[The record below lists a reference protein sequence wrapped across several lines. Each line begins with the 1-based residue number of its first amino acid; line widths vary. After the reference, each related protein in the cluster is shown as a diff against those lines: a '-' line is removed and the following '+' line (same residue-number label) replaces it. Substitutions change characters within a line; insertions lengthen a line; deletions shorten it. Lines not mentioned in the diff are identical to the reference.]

1 MEKDR
6 LIYTISR
13 FDHYFESVNNKTAV
27 YIAIN
32 TFVLGGIL
40 AGYVNINQ
48 YIKEYEDIF
57 NIILCLI
64 LGLGLITLIIL
75 ILASI
80 PYFSKKPNSL
90 FYFGTIGT
98 FSKDEF
104 IEKSKKYDSK
114 DELKDLRGQVHILS
128 KGLNKKF
135 ERLKLSGRLLVLQ
148 FIGLVPLIIIF
159 LINKF

>member
-32 TFVLGGIL
+32 TFVLSGVL
-40 AGYVNINQ
+40 ASYVNIDK
-48 YIKEYEDIF
+48 YIKEYTDIF
-57 NIILCLI
+57 NLILCAI

-75 ILASI
+75 VLASI

-98 FSKDEF
+98 LSKEDF
-104 IEKSKKYDSK
+104 IEQSKKYDSK
-114 DELKDLRGQVHILS
+114 DELKDLRSQVHILS

-135 ERLKLSGRLLVLQ
+135 ERLKLSGRLLVFQ

>member
-32 TFVLGGIL
+32 TFVLGSIL
-40 AGYVNINQ
+40 AGYVNVSQ
-48 YIKEYEDIF
+48 HIKEHVDVF
-57 NIILCLI
+57 NIMLCIILV
-64 LGLGLITLIIL
+64 LGLTTLIIL
-75 ILASI
+75 ILVSI

-90 FYFGTIGT
+90 FYFGTIGSL
-98 FSKDEF
+98 SKNDF
-104 IEKSKKYDSK
+104 IEQSKKYDSK

-135 ERLKLSGRLLVLQ
+135 ERLKLSGHLLVFQ

>member
-32 TFVLGGIL
+32 TFILGGIL
-40 AGYVNINQ
+40 AGYVNVEK
-48 YIKEYEDIF
+48 YIEEYVNLF
-57 NIILCLI
+57 NINLSLVLALGLATLI
-64 LGLGLITLIIL
+64 LLIY
-75 ILASI
+75 ASI

-90 FYFGTIGT
+90 YYFGTIGSQ
-98 FSKDEF
+98 SKDSF
-104 IEKSKKYDSK
+104 VEKSKKYETK
-114 DELKDLRGQVHILS
+114 DEIKDLRNQVYVLS
-128 KGLNKKF
+128 KGLNTKF
-135 ERLKLSGRLLVLQ
+135 VRLKLSGQLLVLQ
-148 FIGLVPLIIIF
+148 FIALIPLIIIF

>member
-6 LIYTISR
+6 LIYTINR

-32 TFVLGGIL
+32 TFILSGVL
-40 AGYVNINQ
+40 ASYVNVGK
-48 YIKEYEDIF
+48 YIKEYTGTF
-57 NIILCLI
+57 NLILCAI

-75 ILASI
+75 VLASI

-90 FYFGTIGT
+90 FYFGTIGSL
-98 FSKDEF
+98 SKDDF
-104 IEKSKKYDSK
+104 IEQSKKYDSK
-114 DELKDLRGQVHILS
+114 DELKDLRSQVHILS

-135 ERLKLSGRLLVLQ
+135 ERLKISGRLLVIQ

>member
-32 TFVLGGIL
+32 TFVLGGML
-40 AGYVNINQ
+40 AGYTSVNE
-48 YIKEYEDIF
+48 YIKEYAGIF
-57 NIILCLI
+57 NIILCVI
-64 LGLGLITLIIL
+64 LGLGLIALITLVF
-75 ILASI
+75 ASI

-90 FYFGTIGT
+90 FYFGTIDSL
-98 FSKDEF
+98 SKDDF
-104 IEKSKKYDSK
+104 IEQSKKYDSK
-114 DELKDLRGQVHILS
+114 DELKDLRNQVHTLS

-135 ERLKLSGRLLVLQ
+135 ERLKLSGRLLVFQ

>member
-6 LIYTISR
+6 LIYTINR

-32 TFVLGGIL
+32 TFILSGVL
-40 AGYVNINQ
+40 ASYVNVGK
-48 YIKEYEDIF
+48 YIKEYTDTF
-57 NIILCLI
+57 NLILCAI

-90 FYFGTIGT
+90 FYFGTIGSL
-98 FSKDEF
+98 SKDDF
-104 IEKSKKYDSK
+104 IEQSKKYDSK
-114 DELKDLRGQVHILS
+114 DELKDLRSQVHILS

-135 ERLKLSGRLLVLQ
+135 ERLKISGRLLVIQ

>member
-6 LIYTISR
+6 LTYTISR

-32 TFVLGGIL
+32 TFILGGIL
-40 AGYVNINQ
+40 TSYSNVNE
-48 YIKEYEDIF
+48 YIKEYVDIF
-57 NIILCLI
+57 NISLCII
-64 LGLGLITLIIL
+64 LGLGLFTIIIL

-90 FYFGTIGT
+90 FYFGTICSL
-98 FSKDEF
+98 SKDDF
-104 IEKSKKYDSK
+104 IEQSKKYDSK
-114 DELKDLRGQVHILS
+114 NELKDLRNQVHILS

-135 ERLKLSGRLLVLQ
+135 ERLKLSGSLLVIQ

>member
-1 MEKDR
+1 MEKER

-13 FDHYFESVNNKTAV
+13 FDHYFESVNNKTTV

-40 AGYVNINQ
+40 AGYAGVSD
-48 YIKEYEDIF
+48 YIHEYENIF
-57 NIILCLI
+57 NVVLSII
-64 LGLGLITLIIL
+64 LGLGLITLIIMV
-75 ILASI
+75 LASI

-90 FYFGTIGT
+90 FYFGTISSL
-98 FSKDEF
+98 SKDDF
-104 IEKSKKYDSK
+104 IEQSKKYDSK
-114 DELKDLRGQVHILS
+114 DEVKDLRSQVYVLS

-135 ERLKLSGRLLVLQ
+135 EHLQVAGRLLVFQ
-148 FIGLVPLIIIF
+148 FAGLVPLIIIF